1 VVDENEKTDNVGA
14 WRLNPWQGRLIAVLL
29 ILAGAVHAFKPAW
42 VTLDWPSIALILVG
56 VLLLFVPLEDLGA
69 VIESLEFGKTKI
81 LFRKVKQLDE
91 SVERA
96 VNSEADVDR
105 PEVESSPGLAL
116 NEAGRQ
122 VEAEGQRSPWGDFF
136 SDPRNRTLF
145 DTDKEMM
152 LVRIGIE
159 IERVLVQLDNGD
171 SPSKRPIVWSRTV
184 GSLAERGVITP
195 QIAKALVEFRDV
207 RNQLIHPSGG
217 SVTDALIASAVDSG
231 IKLLRLLTGL
241 RDINR

>member
-1 VVDENEKTDNVGA
+1 LGDSRLALYHTYIG
-14 WRLNPWQGRLIAVLL
+14 WRS
-29 ILAGAVHAFKPAW
+29 PA
-42 VTLDWPSIALILVG
+42 
-56 VLLLFVPLEDLGA
+56 FVPLEDFGA
-69 VIESLEFGKTKI
+69 VIESLEFGKTKF

-96 VNSEADVDR
+96 VNSEADADQSG
-105 PEVESSPGLAL
+105 VETSPGLAPT
-116 NEAGRQ
+116 EAGRQ
-122 VEAEGQRSPWGDFF
+122 VEVEGQRSPWGDFF

-159 IERVLVQLDNGD
+159 IERMLVQLDHGD
-171 SPSKRPIVWSRTV
+171 SLSKRPIVWSRTV
-184 GSLAERGVITP
+184 GNLAERGVITS

-207 RNQLIHPSGG
+207 GNQLIHPSGG

-241 RDINR
+241 RDIDR

>member
-1 VVDENEKTDNVGA
+1 VADENEKTDNIGA
-14 WRLNPWQGRLIAVLL
+14 SRMKPWQGRLIAVLL
-29 ILAGAVHAFKPAW
+29 ILAGAVHAFRPAW
-42 VTLDWPSIALILVG
+42 VTLDWPTIALILFG

-96 VNSEADVDR
+96 VSSEADAVR
-105 PEVESSPGLAL
+105 PGVEASPGLEP
-116 NEAGRQ
+116 NEAGSQ

-159 IERVLVQLDNGD
+159 IERVLVQLDHGD

-184 GSLAERGVITP
+184 GSLADRGVITP

-217 SVTDALIASAVDSG
+217 SVTEALIASAVDSG
-231 IKLLRLLTGL
+231 IKLLRLLVGL
-241 RDINR
+241 RDIDR

>member
-1 VVDENEKTDNVGA
+1 MADEDEKGGG
-14 WRLNPWQGRLIAVLL
+14 WRLRPWQGRLIAGLL

-42 VTLDWPSIALILVG
+42 LTLDWPSIALIFVG

-96 VNSEADVDR
+96 VNE
-105 PEVESSPGLAL
+105 EVATTPQPKIEETPKSTP
-116 NEAGRQ
+116 NAGARQ
-122 VEAEGQRSPWGDFF
+122 VEAEGKRSPWGDFF
-136 SDPRNRTLF
+136 SDSRNRTLF

-159 IERVLVQLDNGD
+159 IERVLVQLDQND
-171 SPSKRPIVWSRTV
+171 SPSPRPIVWSRTV
-184 GSLAERGVITP
+184 NNLATGGVITP
-195 QIAKALVEFRDV
+195 QIAKALLEFRDV

-241 RDINR
+241 RDINH

>member
-1 VVDENEKTDNVGA
+1 MADEKEKLDNIGA
-14 WRLNPWQGRLIAVLL
+14 WRMKPWQGRLIAVLL
-29 ILAGAVHAFKPAW
+29 ILVGAVHAFKPAW

-96 VNSEADVDR
+96 VNSEADAVQ
-105 PEVESSPGLAL
+105 PQVETSPDLAP
-116 NEAGRQ
+116 NETGGQ

-159 IERVLVQLDNGD
+159 IERMLVQLGHDD
-171 SPSKRPIVWSRTV
+171 SPSKRSIVWSRTV
-184 GSLAERGVITP
+184 GSLAEQGVITP
-195 QIAKALVEFRDV
+195 QIAKALMEFRDV

-231 IKLLRLLTGL
+231 IKLLRLLAGL
-241 RDINR
+241 RDINH

>member
-1 VVDENEKTDNVGA
+1 VADEDEKGGG
-14 WRLNPWQGRLIAVLL
+14 WRLRPWQGRLIAGLL

-42 VTLDWPSIALILVG
+42 LTLDWPSIALIFVG

-96 VNSEADVDR
+96 VNE
-105 PEVESSPGLAL
+105 EVATTPQPKIEDPPKSTPD
-116 NEAGRQ
+116 AGARQ
-122 VEAEGQRSPWGDFF
+122 VEAESQRSPWGDFF
-136 SDPRNRTLF
+136 SDSRNRTLF

-159 IERVLVQLDNGD
+159 IERVLVQLDQND
-171 SPSKRPIVWSRTV
+171 SPSPRPIVWSRTV
-184 GSLAERGVITP
+184 NNLATGGVITP
-195 QIAKALVEFRDV
+195 QIAKALLEPVISF
-207 RNQLIHPSGG
+207 
-217 SVTDALIASAVDSG
+217 A
-231 IKLLRLLTGL
+231 
-241 RDINR
+241 

>member
-1 VVDENEKTDNVGA
+1 MVDENEKTDNIGA
-14 WRLNPWQGRLIAVLL
+14 WRLKPWQGRLIAVLL

-42 VTLDWPSIALILVG
+42 VTLDWPSIALMLVG

-96 VNSEADVDR
+96 VNSETDVDR
-105 PEVESSPGLAL
+105 PGVESSPGLAL

-241 RDINR
+241 RDISR

>member
-1 VVDENEKTDNVGA
+1 
-14 WRLNPWQGRLIAVLL
+14 
-29 ILAGAVHAFKPAW
+29 
-42 VTLDWPSIALILVG
+42 
-56 VLLLFVPLEDLGA
+56 
-69 VIESLEFGKTKI
+69 
-81 LFRKVKQLDE
+81 
-91 SVERA
+91 
-96 VNSEADVDR
+96 
-105 PEVESSPGLAL
+105 
-116 NEAGRQ
+116 
-122 VEAEGQRSPWGDFF
+122 
-136 SDPRNRTLF
+136 
-145 DTDKEMM
+145 MM